1 MLGNIGF
8 SELVVILIIVLV
20 LFGGKKIPEVARGL
34 GAGIREF
41 RDAAKSAER
50 EIMADPS
57 APNPA
62 AQSAPPPSAPIQP
75 TAAASSTEPSSPTK

>member
-62 AQSAPPPSAPIQP
+62 AQSAPPPSAPSQP
-75 TAAASSTEPSSPTK
+75 TAAANSTEPSSPNK